1 LNLNLLTK
9 PSYNLSSMAQDPKKN
24 SPLNDPSKAPL
35 PDDPEFAQTQNETKE
50 DGAHSPIPSV
60 ESKDKKKKDSKFLHY
75 LKRAAFSVW
84 AVVMTIGMILA
95 FLISLFLV

>member
-1 LNLNLLTK
+1 MAPDPNKNQ
-9 PSYNLSSMAQDPKKN
+9 SSNHHSRDPI
-24 SPLNDPSKAPL
+24 
-35 PDDPEFAQTQNETKE
+35 PDDPEFAQTQKETGE
-50 DGAHSPIPSV
+50 DRTNSPIPGV
-60 ESKDKKKKDSKFLHY
+60 ESKGEKKKENKILYY

>member
-1 LNLNLLTK
+1 MPADPNKNR
-9 PSYNLSSMAQDPKKN
+9 PSNTRPK
-24 SPLNDPSKAPL
+24 DRL
-35 PDDPEFAQTQNETKE
+35 PDDPEFAQSQKETE
-50 DGAHSPIPSV
+50 GDRISSPLPGAG
-60 ESKDKKKKDSKFLHY
+60 SKGQKKQDSKFLHY

>member
-1 LNLNLLTK
+1 MAADPKRNS
-9 PSYNLSSMAQDPKKN
+9 PSNNNPQDP
-24 SPLNDPSKAPL
+24 L
-35 PDDPEFAQTQNETKE
+35 PEDPEFAQTQKETEE
-50 DGAHSPIPSV
+50 DGPHSSIPSV
-60 ESKDKKKKDSKFLHY
+60 ESTAKKKKDSKFLHY